1 MSAECISIG
10 SSFMNLN
17 FMGKKV
23 HDDPRMPRRM
33 PKLIVPAAEFCGQ
46 PTYTLKTSDGSQYR
60 CFNVAE
66 VMRGDFHDRRVFVS
80 IDFTHMLLARG
91 LTKTCF
97 RVDRIRAWR
106 MYHQE
111 IMQQSRAIDVKIMVA
126 GSKTNVSYVFRRIQA
141 NLQMPPL
148 VPVQLPTVVKK
159 PIVPAADLVKK
170 PEPKIV
176 RTWACATIT
185 STGDLKVYSSRYATE
200 EACKADMAE
209 LAKKSMSI
217 VVKLELQERCVPA
230 ITLTWK

>member
-66 VMRGDFHDRRVFVS
+66 VMRGGFHDRRVFVS

-141 NLQMPPL
+141 NLQMPASGQAPDRWS
-148 VPVQLPTVVKK
+148 K
-159 PIVPAADLVKK
+159 PIMPAADLVKK

-217 VVKLELQERCVPA
+217 VVKLELQELCVPA